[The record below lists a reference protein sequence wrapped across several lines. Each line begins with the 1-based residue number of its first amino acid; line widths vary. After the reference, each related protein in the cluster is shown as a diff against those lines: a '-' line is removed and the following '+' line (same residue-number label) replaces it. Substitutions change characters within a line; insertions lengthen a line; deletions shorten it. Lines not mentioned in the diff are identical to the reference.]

1 LYRDLGYKVPAAEVL
16 TPLLPILGLREGDGV
31 NESLLARGLT
41 MHMSTID
48 AHRIANLRGKDRLRR
63 IVNTKSIDGLRWLA
77 MGVIVLAT
85 ASLFLTDDTHRTSI
99 VELLL
104 MWSLVLLSI

>member
-1 LYRDLGYKVPAAEVL
+1 VL
-16 TPLLPILGLREGDGV
+16 TPLLPILGLREGDVV

-48 AHRIANLRGKDRLRR
+48 ARGIANPSGKDPLLR
-63 IVNTKSIDGLRWLA
+63 IVETKSIDRLRWLA
-77 MGVIVLAT
+77 MGVIVVAT
-85 ASLFLTDDTHRTSI
+85 ALLFLTDDTHRTSN

-104 MWSLVLLSI
+104 IWSLVLLAI